1 MQAIGETVFE
11 IPYLLFAIGVGI
23 YLVIKSGSNPALHQY
38 KTFGYMAIVL
48 GLGDS
53 THLIP
58 RMYALWNG
66 GLALYPQALGIG
78 KLITSITMTIFYVL
92 LYAVWKERYH
102 VQGEKTLNYWIWGLA
117 LVRIAL
123 CLFPQNDWLALHGSL
138 AWGIYRNIPFAILGG
153 IMIWI
158 YYQKATQTQDHSFR
172 WMWLAILLS
181 FGFYIPVVLWSGQ
194 YPLVGMLMIPKTIAY
209 IWILCMG
216 LFAYRKQVQS
226 VE

>member
-1 MQAIGETVFE
+1 MQAIGETLFE
-11 IPYLLFAIGVGI
+11 IPYLLFALGVGL
-23 YLVIKSGSNPALHQY
+23 YLVIKSGSNPSLSQY
-38 KTFGYMAIVL
+38 KLFGYMAIVL

-66 GLALYPQALGIG
+66 GLALYPTALGLG

-92 LYAVWKERYH
+92 LYGVWRKRYH
-102 VQGEKTLNYWIWGLA
+102 VQGHQILSYGIWGLA
-117 LVRIAL
+117 ALRIVL
-123 CLFPQNDWLALHGSL
+123 CLFPQNDWLSLHSSL

-158 YYQKATQTQDHSFR
+158 YYQKARATHDQAFH

-181 FGFYIPVVLWSGQ
+181 FGFYIPVVLWSSQ

-209 IWILCMG
+209 VWMLWMG
-216 LFAYRKQVQS
+216 FSAYKKQVQGLK
-226 VE
+226 